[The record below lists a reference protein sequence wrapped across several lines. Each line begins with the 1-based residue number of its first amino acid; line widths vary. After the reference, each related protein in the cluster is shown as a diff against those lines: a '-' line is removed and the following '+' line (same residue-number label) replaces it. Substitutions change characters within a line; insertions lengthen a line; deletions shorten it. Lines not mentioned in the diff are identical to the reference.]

1 MERKRIL
8 WISGSGCYIP
18 VHKRKLGYNGGSWA
32 TSIQKE
38 LLKRNDI
45 ELACAFCKDGEPPK
59 VIQNGVTYYVVPNHK
74 KSRKDK
80 IIDLVKI
87 KDVTRDEILWPYYE
101 EKFKA
106 IIDDFRP
113 DVIHIFGS
121 ELYQSLAALV
131 TGGIPTILHI
141 QGILSE
147 CIYNLLPP
155 SVSKWQYINSGKGL
169 GGKYHNFQL
178 LAYWNRSVHREKA
191 IMKAVPNVIGRTEWD
206 KSVSKI
212 LNPHVHYYYGG
223 EILRECF
230 YEPSDRKIPSKPTIT
245 TTISV
250 PLYKGFDLIL
260 KVANILKNE
269 MHLDFIWNVY
279 GNVDASF
286 TEKHTG
292 LHHQDVNVNLC
303 GVASAEELRSSL
315 LNSTLYFHSSYI
327 ENSPNAVCE
336 AQILGLPVVASR
348 VGGTDSMV
356 EHGKTGFLYPV
367 TDPYMAASY
376 IGRMIEDKEE
386 NVKIGKQ
393 AREVALVRHDKEK
406 IVEELLK
413 TYHEIE
419 YGTK

>member
-1 MERKRIL
+1 
-8 WISGSGCYIP
+8 
-18 VHKRKLGYNGGSWA
+18 
-32 TSIQKE
+32 
-38 LLKRNDI
+38 
-45 ELACAFCKDGEPPK
+45 
-59 VIQNGVTYYVVPNHK
+59 
-74 KSRKDK
+74 
-80 IIDLVKI
+80 
-87 KDVTRDEILWPYYE
+87 
-101 EKFKA
+101 
-106 IIDDFRP
+106 
-113 DVIHIFGS
+113 
-121 ELYQSLAALV
+121 
-131 TGGIPTILHI
+131 
-141 QGILSE
+141 
-147 CIYNLLPP
+147 
-155 SVSKWQYINSGKGL
+155 
-169 GGKYHNFQL
+169 
-178 LAYWNRSVHREKA
+178 
-191 IMKAVPNVIGRTEWD
+191 MKAVPNVIGRTEWD

-230 YEPSDRKIPSKPTIT
+230 YEPAERIIPSKPTIT

-286 TEKHTG
+286 TEKHIG
-292 LHHQDVNVNLC
+292 LHHQDLNVNLC